1 VSSAP
6 AAKHRA
12 QGPTGA
18 GTALLLMG
26 FALACGEPA
35 PAPAPAP
42 AADAADA
49 APAARTDTFT
59 AAPRGLDAAAI
70 AALAPQPPTRVGRT
84 PAPLPDD
91 PRYAGTVARLRAIV
105 ERWGA
110 DPQNPWAI
118 SHALLALGPRV
129 PLPDGRD
136 AVTAVFELWAERFE
150 VGGHTFVRFPRKR
163 GDIRVEPHAALMLKN
178 MVEVGVSPDQQVQVQ
193 GHPHTVADLY
203 RGVLLSSAL
212 DPRANRSTFASTN
225 DMPWALAGL
234 AAWAPPPAPGAA
246 PAGATP
252 DLKWTAADGTPMSLL
267 DFSIFNAS
275 VLFAESQP
283 LFDTMQAGAALQ
295 KRGQGIFKYTC
306 GGAHLLQGV
315 AYAHARGYTT
325 PLVAKGLQGQI
336 ALMFWRLTAELKLYD
351 ETMKALKEHDH
362 MILLLVQRLKF
373 TGHFL
378 ETMHK
383 MAAMGL
389 FAPTNAQ
396 KQALKGAAD
405 QVVLT
410 VEALESQG
418 VLKDVGALRAKD
430 EQLYLDVIGDSAHAV
445 RGLELAMGKGEVR
458 Y

>member
-1 VSSAP
+1 
-6 AAKHRA
+6 
-12 QGPTGA
+12 
-18 GTALLLMG
+18 
-26 FALACGEPA
+26 
-35 PAPAPAP
+35 
-42 AADAADA
+42 
-49 APAARTDTFT
+49 
-59 AAPRGLDAAAI
+59 
-70 AALAPQPPTRVGRT
+70 
-84 PAPLPDD
+84 
-91 PRYAGTVARLRAIV
+91 VARLRAIV

-118 SHALLALGPRV
+118 SHALLALGPSV

-163 GDIRVEPHAALMLKN
+163 GDVRVEPHAALMLKN
-178 MVEVGVSPDQQVQVQ
+178 MVEVGVSPDLQVQVQ

-234 AAWAPPPAPGAA
+234 AAWAPQPAA
-246 PAGATP
+246 PAGASP

-267 DFSIFNAS
+267 DFSVFNAS
-275 VLFAESQP
+275 VLIAESQP
-283 LFDTMQAGAALQ
+283 LFDAMQAGAALQ

-315 AYAHARGYTT
+315 AYAHARGYST
-325 PLVAKGLQGQI
+325 PLVEKALQGQI

-351 ETMKALKEHDH
+351 ETMKGLKEHDH

-383 MAAMGL
+383 MAAMGM
-389 FAPTNAQ
+389 FAPTEAQ
-396 KQALKGAAD
+396 QQALKGAAD

-430 EQLYLDVIGDSAHAV
+430 EQLYLDVIGDSAHAI